1 VDQDKPAPKRAAMYI
16 LVLGGI
22 VAVTFSWLTPEPQTS
37 EHTPQAPPQEGLYV
51 QCADKQSDPAPAYGT
66 RGSPN
71 DGLVGAVA
79 LGGSC

>member
-1 VDQDKPAPKRAAMYI
+1 MDQDTPALNRAAKYI

-22 VAVTFSWLTPEPQTS
+22 VAVTFSWLTPEPHTA
-37 EHTPQAPPQEGLYV
+37 EHGPQALPQEGLYV
-51 QCADKQSDPAPAYGT
+51 QCADKRSDPAPAYGT

-71 DGLVGAVA
+71 DGLIGAVA

>member
-1 VDQDKPAPKRAAMYI
+1 VDPDTPTPNRAARYI

-22 VAVTFSWLTPEPQTS
+22 VAVTFSWLTHEPQTA
-37 EHTPQAPPQEGLYV
+37 EHGPQAPPQDGLYV
-51 QCADKQSDPAPAYGT
+51 QCADKRSEPAPAYGT

-71 DGLVGAVA
+71 DGLIGAVA

>member
-1 VDQDKPAPKRAAMYI
+1 MDQDTPTPNRPAKYI

-22 VAVTFSWLTPEPQTS
+22 VAVTVSWLTPEPQTA
-37 EHTPQAPPQEGLYV
+37 EHGPQAPPQEGLYV
-51 QCADKQSDPAPAYGT
+51 QCADKRSDPAPPYGT

-71 DGLVGAVA
+71 NGLIGAVT

>member
-1 VDQDKPAPKRAAMYI
+1 MDQEKPAPKRAAMYI

-22 VAVTFSWLTPEPQTS
+22 VAVTFSWLTPEPQPTG
-37 EHTPQAPPQEGLYV
+37 HIPQEGLYV
-51 QCADKQSDPAPAYGT
+51 QCADKRSDPEPAYGT

-71 DGLVGAVA
+71 DGLIGAVA

>member
-1 VDQDKPAPKRAAMYI
+1 VDQYKPAPKRAATYI

-22 VAVTFSWLTPEPQTS
+22 VAVTFSWLTPEPQT
-37 EHTPQAPPQEGLYV
+37 EHTPPAPPQEGIYI
-51 QCADKQSDPAPAYGT
+51 QCADKQSDPEPAYGT

-71 DGLVGAVA
+71 DGLTGAVP

>member
-1 VDQDKPAPKRAAMYI
+1 MDQDKPAPKRAARYI

-22 VAVTFSWLTPEPQTS
+22 VAVTFSWLTPEPQTP
-37 EHTPQAPPQEGLYV
+37 EHTRHAPPQEGLYV
-51 QCADKQSDPAPAYGT
+51 QCADKRSDPTPAYGT

-71 DGLVGAVA
+71 DGLIGAVA

>member
-1 VDQDKPAPKRAAMYI
+1 MPKRAWTYI

-22 VAVTFSWLTPEPQTS
+22 VAVTFSWLTPEPRTT
-37 EHTPQAPPQEGLYV
+37 EHNPPAPQEGVYV
-51 QCADKQSDPAPAYGT
+51 QCAEKRTDPAPAYGT

-71 DGLVGAVA
+71 DGLTGAVA